1 MYKLNSFISVADLED
16 HPDSSDNS
24 IHIFGLQFAE
34 HLASGLADNW
44 SQVRLAAS
52 QATRQ
57 FLMALDDD
65 VRQQYLSLL
74 LPRMCLN
81 RSVSV

>member
-1 MYKLNSFISVADLED
+1 MNRPSKE
-16 HPDSSDNS
+16 HDS
-24 IHIFGLQFAE
+24 IEIFGMQFAE

-52 QATRQ
+52 VATRS
-57 FLMALDDD
+57 FFRALDTESR
-65 VRQQYLSLL
+65 VEYMPLL

-81 RSVSV
+81 RYTTHSTTVSH